1 MDNPIIRRLEG
12 FTRLSRED
20 KRALTE
26 AASQRVRR
34 LGPREDI
41 VVEGD
46 LPRDLNLV
54 LDGWACRYKTL
65 EDGRRQ
71 IIALILPGDTCD
83 PHTLPLRE
91 VDHSLGALTAV
102 TLAEISRESLLT
114 LGETSPRV
122 GQALVWTMLVA
133 MAVQREWTVSLGQRT
148 ALERLGHLLCEVYLR
163 LRAVGLTDGNSC
175 EMPLTQVDLGDAT
188 GLSNV
193 HVNRVL
199 QELRNSGLIALKGRI
214 LTIPD
219 LERLQEISL
228 FSAAYLHLDHEGR
241 SLDANEA

>member
-1 MDNPIIRRLEG
+1 MDHPIIRRLEG
-12 FTRLSRED
+12 FTRLSQDD
-20 KRALTE
+20 KRALRE
-26 AASQRVRR
+26 AASERVRR

-41 VVEGD
+41 IVEGD
-46 LPRDLNLV
+46 PPRDVNLI

-71 IIALILPGDTCD
+71 IIAFFLPGDTCD
-83 PHTLPLRE
+83 PHTLTFRE
-91 VDHSLGALTAV
+91 MDHSLGALTAV
-102 TLAEISRESLLT
+102 TLAEISRESLHS

-133 MAVQREWTVSLGQRT
+133 LAVQREWTVSLGQRT
-148 ALERLGHLLCEVYLR
+148 ALERLGHLLCELFVR
-163 LRAVGLTDGNSC
+163 LQAVGLTDGNSC

-199 QELRNSGLIALKGRI
+199 QELRSSGLIALKGRV

-219 LERLQEISL
+219 LERLQAVSL
-228 FSAAYLHLDHEGR
+228 FSAAYLHLDREGR

>member
-12 FTRLSRED
+12 FTRLSRDE
-20 KRALTE
+20 KQALAE

-34 LGPREDI
+34 LGAREDI
-41 VVEGD
+41 LVEGE
-46 LPRDLNLV
+46 LPRDVHLV

-71 IIALILPGDTCD
+71 IIAFLVPGDTCD
-83 PHTLPLRE
+83 PHTLAFRE
-91 VDHSLGALTAV
+91 MDHSLGALTAV
-102 TLAEISRESLLT
+102 TLAEISREGLQSLT
-114 LGETSPRV
+114 ETSPRLR
-122 GQALVWTMLVA
+122 QALVWTMLVA
-133 MAVQREWTVSLGQRT
+133 LAVQQEWTVSLGQRT
-148 ALERLGHLLCEVYLR
+148 ALERLGHLFCELFLR

-175 EMPLTQVDLGDAT
+175 ELPLTQGDLGDAT

-199 QELRNSGLIALKGRI
+199 QVLRNSGLIILKGRI

-219 LERLQEISL
+219 LARLQEVSL
-228 FSAAYLHLDHEGR
+228 FSATYLHLDREGG
-241 SLDANEA
+241 SLDANEP